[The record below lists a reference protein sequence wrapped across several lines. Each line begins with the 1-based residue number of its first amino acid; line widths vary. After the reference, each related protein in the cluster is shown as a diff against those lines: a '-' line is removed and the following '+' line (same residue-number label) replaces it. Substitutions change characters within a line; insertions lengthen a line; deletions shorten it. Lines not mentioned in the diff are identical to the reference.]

1 MLSGSASLSSTSFR
15 GRRWCCREFDVA
27 GCGSFGELVDAAGE
41 GGGEVVVE
49 ASVVDVID
57 SSGLVALIA
66 AKRRV
71 EAAGG
76 RLTVIN
82 PSPRVRR
89 LLDLSGTVDVFDV
102 AVTDG

>member
-1 MLSGSASLSSTSFR
+1 
-15 GRRWCCREFDVA
+15 
-27 GCGSFGELVDAAGE
+27 
-41 GGGEVVVE
+41 
-49 ASVVDVID
+49 
-57 SSGLVALIA
+57 LVALIA

-89 LLDLSGTVDVFDV
+89 VLNLSGTADVFDV
-102 AVTDG
+102 AVADG